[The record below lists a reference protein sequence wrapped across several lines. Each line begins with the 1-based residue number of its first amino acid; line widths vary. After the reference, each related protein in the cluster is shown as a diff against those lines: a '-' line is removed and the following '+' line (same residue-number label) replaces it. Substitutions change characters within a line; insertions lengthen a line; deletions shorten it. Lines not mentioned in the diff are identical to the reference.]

1 MWWVGHPTTKKK
13 RTRTKMMTL
22 VQNLPGNCFGS
33 NKKNAEKFEDIGTIL
48 CLFWEEEN
56 KNHTHTH
63 LTLNSL

>member
-1 MWWVGHPTTKKK
+1 
-13 RTRTKMMTL
+13 MMTL

-56 KNHTHTH
+56 KNHTHTPH
-63 LTLNSL
+63 S